1 MNNGHTARRRSL
13 PRLGAILIPLTGF
26 LLILTALNGYQ
37 YFKLKS
43 NLAGPVISGISDAEL
58 REMQIFFDSVSDKLK
73 IVRDWARNGVLDR

>member
-1 MNNGHTARRRSL
+1 MNNGQTRRRSAIS
-13 PRLGAILIPLTGF
+13 RLRAILIPLLGF

-43 NLAGPVISGISDAEL
+43 NLAGPVISEISDAEL
-58 REMQIFFDSVSDKLK
+58 REMQSFFDSVSDKLK